1 MNKLRVWLRTWLGI
15 DQDVTKKM
23 YWDLRDSLS
32 QSQADYSSAAMRLS
46 ILEQSRVRE
55 ADLAEK
61 LRTLEMGMDA
71 LAREPDAL
79 RELFAK
85 SIQALQDQIDLMQSE
100 QHGQVVKKDDHPAQV
115 SNGMVR
121 FTQRKRMYEASHAKP
136 ITTRTGQQIES
147 NARAIAAGE
156 RQAEQP

>member
-100 QHGQVVKKDDHPAQV
+100 QHGQVVKKDDQPAQV